1 MFKCS
6 VCKKQSDVR
15 SVVLYELD
23 GKNYKGSICKNCAYK
38 KNVWLKKSDK
48 KSVV

>member
-6 VCKKQSDVR
+6 VCKKPSEIR

-23 GKNYKGSICKNCAYK
+23 GKNYKGSICKDCTYK
-38 KNVWLKKSDK
+38 QNKWIKKSNK
-48 KSVV
+48 NEIV